1 MKIETKYHGEIT
13 LEETSI
19 MHFQNGLP
27 GFIEEKKFVL
37 LPLDSESPFMIL
49 QSIVT
54 KDLGF
59 ILVNP
64 FQFFHS
70 YEFELSA
77 VDKELLEIKEEKDV
91 AVWTILTVKDP
102 FVESTANLQAPVIFN
117 IRNNVGKQV
126 ILNHT
131 MYQTREKLFPEKIE
145 K

>member
-13 LEETSI
+13 LEDTSI

-49 QSIVT
+49 QSILT
-54 KDLGF
+54 RDLGF

-64 FQFFHS
+64 FQFFPS
-70 YEFELSA
+70 YEFELSK
-77 VDKELLEIKEEKDV
+77 VDKEILEIKEEQDL

-102 FVESTANLQAPVIFN
+102 FEESTANLQAPVIIN